1 MQSAV
6 LEGFRLSPQQKYQ
19 WLLQREQS
27 SHQPY
32 RVQGAVSIEG
42 NVNINVLKEALAV
55 VVKRYEI
62 LRTSFKCLPG
72 MEIPIQVIG
81 DRTQSTN
88 HITWLYEGNLSTFSP
103 AKQASKI
110 EDIFADFA
118 ELSFDFERGKLL
130 YLSLVTLAPERYL
143 LLISFSALIA
153 DKLTLKN
160 LVGELSRTYVACLNH
175 QSLDDEPLQYAD
187 IAEWQNELLNS
198 TDTEIGR
205 EYWQKQD
212 IVNLLD
218 IRLRLENQSPG
229 KSEFNP
235 KVFSLNIHSN
245 WLKNISALAI
255 NTEKNDFFANFL
267 LTCWQILLWRLTDR
281 SDLAI
286 ALHYTGR
293 NYEELTSAIGN
304 LAKYLPLRF
313 HLEDSHKFSQVLQQ
327 NQIIQTEAVKW
338 QDSFSWEEII
348 LGNQKA
354 IAFCPFSFE
363 FELTPKSENINN
375 PSFSIY
381 KQYACLDRFK
391 VKLVCLYQ
399 EDSLNLEIHYD
410 ASLFSTE
417 NIPQLAEQYQILLES
432 ALAKPDAC
440 IDELEILSESDRQ
453 KVLVEFNQ
461 TKFPTPE
468 QCIHDLFTT
477 QVELTPNNIAVRF
490 GDRQLT
496 YRELN
501 EKANQLAH
509 YLQKLGVG
517 AETIVGICV
526 ERSPELLIGILGILK
541 AGGAYLPL
549 DPAYPPERLQ
559 FMLSDSQALF
569 VLSQQS
575 LVDRNILGTNDQ
587 KLNTNILCLDTNW
600 EVIDREINANPINQA
615 TLQNLAYV
623 IYTSGSTG
631 KPKGTMIPHQGLV
644 NYLNWCTQTYEVKEG
659 CGATVQS
666 SIGFDATITSL
677 FSPLLVGREVFLLP
691 EAEEIDALSSILR
704 SQTNFSL
711 VKITPAHLELLS
723 QLLSS
728 EEASGQTRAFIIG
741 GEALLAKNVSFW
753 RNFAPNTRLINEY
766 GPTETVVGC
775 CVYEVSPETSEIGTV
790 PIGRPIANT
799 QLYILDRHFKT
810 VPIGVIGELYIG
822 GAGVARGYLNRPELT
837 AEKFIPDP
845 FSEQLGNRL
854 YKTGDL
860 ARYLP
865 DGNIEFLGRI
875 DHQIKLRGFRIELG
889 EMEAVLTQH
898 PEVKQSVVLCR
909 EDDPNDKRLVAYVV
923 LRSHLQHSEITNE
936 LRHFLQNHLPEYMIP
951 AAFVILESL
960 PLTQNGKVDRQALPA
975 PKKLHLQNFIAPR
988 TAAEEVVAEIWQ
1000 EVLKCDRVGINNN
1013 FFELGGHSLLATQVI
1028 SRLRQIFQIELP
1040 LRSLFE
1046 APTVE
1051 TTVNLI
1057 AQSWGNRD
1065 VVEEI
1070 ARTLQE
1076 LEELSDSEIETI
1088 NRDEKT
1094 KVNL

>member
-1 MQSAV
+1 MQSVV

-19 WLLQREQS
+19 WLLQKEQ

-42 NVNINVLKEALAV
+42 DINVDVLKQALAV
-55 VVKRYEI
+55 VVERYEI
-62 LRTSFKCLPG
+62 FRTAFKCLPG

-81 DRTQSTN
+81 DRTKSTN
-88 HITWLYEGNLSTFSP
+88 HITWLYDNNLSNFLP
-103 AKQASKI
+103 LEQASKI
-110 EDIFADFA
+110 EAIFADFSR
-118 ELSFDFERGKLL
+118 LNFNFEQGKVI
-130 YLSLVTLAPERYL
+130 YVSLVTLSPKKYI
-143 LLISFSALIA
+143 LLISLSALIA
-153 DKLTLKN
+153 DKLTLQN
-160 LVGELSRTYVACLNH
+160 LVGELNRTYAACLNH
-175 QSLDDEPLQYAD
+175 QPLDDEPLQYAD

-218 IRLRLENQSPG
+218 LRLPLESRSPEQL
-229 KSEFNP
+229 EFNP
-235 KVFSLNIHSN
+235 KIFSLNIHST
-245 WLKNISALAI
+245 WLEKFSALAV
-255 NTEKNDFFANFL
+255 NNDFVANFL

-313 HLEDSHKFSQVLQQ
+313 HLEDSDKFSQVVQQ
-327 NQIIQTEAVKW
+327 NQKIKAEAAKW
-338 QDSFSWEEII
+338 QDSFSWEYIVT
-348 LGNQKA
+348 GNEKA

-363 FELTPKSENINN
+363 FELTPKSENTNN
-375 PSFSIY
+375 SSFSIY

-391 VKLVCLYQ
+391 VKLVCIYQ

-410 ASLFSTE
+410 ASLFSAE
-417 NIPQLAEQYQILLES
+417 DIAQLAEQYQILLKS
-432 ALAKPDAC
+432 ALSKPDAC
-440 IDELEILSESDRQ
+440 IDELEILSDRDRQ
-453 KVLVEFNQ
+453 KILVEFNQ
-461 TKFPTPE
+461 TKFTTPA
-468 QCIHDLFTT
+468 QCIHDLFAA

-490 GDRQLT
+490 ADKQLT

-501 EKANQLAH
+501 DKANQLAH

-517 AETIVGICV
+517 AETIVGICI
-526 ERSPELLIGILGILK
+526 ERSAELLIGILGILK

-569 VLSQQS
+569 VLTQQS
-575 LVDRNILGTNDQ
+575 LVDCNLLGTNEQ
-587 KLNTNILCLDTNW
+587 KLNATILFLDTDW
-600 EVIDREINANPINQA
+600 EEIERENNANPINQA
-615 TLQNLAYV
+615 TPQNLAYV

-677 FSPLLVGREVFLLP
+677 FSPLLVGREVVLLP

-704 SQTNFSL
+704 SQSNFSL

-723 QLLSS
+723 QLLSG

-741 GEALLAKNVSFW
+741 GEALLAKSVSFW

-775 CVYEVSPETSEIGTV
+775 CVYEVSPETSEVGTV

-799 QLYILDRHFKT
+799 QLYILDRYLKP

-845 FSEQLGNRL
+845 FSEQPGNRL

-860 ARYLP
+860 VRYLP

-889 EMEAVLTQH
+889 EIEAVLTQH
-898 PEVKQSVVLCR
+898 PEVKQAVVLCR

-923 LRSHLQHSEITNE
+923 LRSHLSHSEITNE

-951 AAFVILESL
+951 AAFIILDSL
-960 PLTQNGKVDRQALPA
+960 PLTPNGKVDRQALPA
-975 PKKLHLQNFIAPR
+975 PKKLQLQNFVAPR
-988 TAAEEVVAEIWQ
+988 TPAEEVVAEIWQ

-1028 SRLRQIFQIELP
+1028 SRLRQVFQIELP

-1057 AQSWGNRD
+1057 AQSWGSRD

-1070 ARTLQE
+1070 AQTLQE
-1076 LEELSDSEIETI
+1076 LEKLSDSEIEKI
-1088 NRDEKT
+1088 NVE
-1094 KVNL
+1094 V

>member
-27 SHQPY
+27 LHQPY

-42 NVNINVLKEALAV
+42 NVDIDVLKEALAV
-55 VVKRYEI
+55 VVERSEI

-72 MEIPIQVIG
+72 MEIPIQVIC
-81 DRTQSTN
+81 DRTQLTN
-88 HITWLYEGNLSTFSP
+88 HISWLNNENLSNFSSEE
-103 AKQASKI
+103 QVSKL
-110 EDIFADFA
+110 ENIFTEISKLPFN
-118 ELSFDFERGKLL
+118 FEQGKVI
-130 YLSLVTLAPERYL
+130 YVTLVTRSPEKYL
-143 LLISFSALIA
+143 LLISLSALVA
-153 DKLTLKN
+153 DKLSLQS
-160 LVGELSRTYVACLNH
+160 LVNELSRTYAACLNR

-205 EYWQKQD
+205 EYWQNQD
-212 IVNLLD
+212 VVNLLD
-218 IRLRLENQSPG
+218 LRLHWENRFPETV
-229 KSEFNP
+229 EFKP
-235 KVFSLNIHSN
+235 TVFSFTTYDNLLERIA
-245 WLKNISALAI
+245 ALAI
-255 NTEKNDFFANFL
+255 NTERNDFVANFL
-267 LTCWQILLWRLTDR
+267 LTCWQILLGRLTNQ

-286 ALHYTGR
+286 ALSYTGR
-293 NYEELTSAIGN
+293 NYDELTSAIGN
-304 LAKYLPLRF
+304 LAKYLPLHF
-313 HLEDSHKFSQVLQQ
+313 HTEDYAKFSEILQQ
-327 NQIIQTEAVKW
+327 NQRIKTEASKW
-338 QDSFSWEEII
+338 QDSFSWEHII
-348 LGNQKA
+348 PGNEKA

-363 FELTPKSENINN
+363 FELTPNLESISN

-391 VKLVCLYQ
+391 VKLVCICNQ
-399 EDSLNLEIHYD
+399 NSLNLEIHYD
-410 ASLFSTE
+410 ANLFSTE
-417 NIPQLAEQYQILLES
+417 DITQLAEQYQILLQS
-432 ALAKPDAC
+432 ALAKPDGC
-440 IDELEILSESDRQ
+440 IDELEILSDRDRK
-453 KVLVEFNQ
+453 KVLIEFNQ
-461 TKFPTPE
+461 TKFPNPE
-468 QCIHDLFTT
+468 QHIHDLFTS
-477 QVELTPNNIAVRF
+477 QVELTPNNMAVQF

-496 YRELN
+496 YQELN

-549 DPAYPPERLQ
+549 DPTYPPERLH
-559 FMLSDSQALF
+559 FMLADSQALF

-575 LVDRNILGTNDQ
+575 LVDRNLLGINDQ
-587 KLNTNILCLDTNW
+587 KLNPTILCLDTDW
-600 EVIDREINANPINQA
+600 EAIDRESKANPINQA
-615 TLQNLAYV
+615 TPQNLAYV

-644 NYLNWCTQTYEVKEG
+644 NYLNWCTQAYEVKEG

-677 FSPLLVGREVFLLP
+677 FSPLLVGRQVILLP
-691 EAEEIDALSSILR
+691 EAEEIDALSAILR
-704 SQTNFSL
+704 SQSNFSL

-723 QLLSS
+723 QLLPS
-728 EEASGQTRAFIIG
+728 EAASGQTRAFIIG
-741 GEALLAKNVSFW
+741 GEALLAKSVSFW

-775 CVYEVSPETSEIGTV
+775 CVYEVSSQTPEFGTV

-799 QLYILDRHFKT
+799 QLYILDRHFKP

-822 GAGVARGYLNRPELT
+822 GAGVARGYLSRPELT

-845 FSEQLGNRL
+845 FSEQPGSRL

-889 EMEAVLTQH
+889 EIEAVLTQH
-898 PEVKQSVVLCR
+898 PEVKQAVVLCR
-909 EDDPNDKRLVAYVV
+909 ENDLDDKRLVAYVV
-923 LRSHLQHSEITNE
+923 LRSRSGADALSHFSHSEITNE
-936 LRHFLQNHLPEYMIP
+936 LRHFLQTQLPEYMIP
-951 AAFVILESL
+951 TAFAILESL
-960 PLTQNGKVDRQALPA
+960 PLTPNGKVDRQALPA
-975 PKKLHLQNFIAPR
+975 PKRLQLQTFIAPR
-988 TAAEEVVAEIWQ
+988 TPAEEVVAEIWQ
-1000 EVLKCDRVGINNN
+1000 EVLKCDPIGINNN

-1028 SRLRQIFQIELP
+1028 SRLRQVFQIELP

-1051 TTVNLI
+1051 STVKLI
-1057 AQSWGNRD
+1057 AESWGDRD

-1076 LEELSDSEIETI
+1076 LAQISDREI
-1088 NRDEKT
+1088 
-1094 KVNL
+1094 

>member
-1 MQSAV
+1 MQSVV

-19 WLLQREQS
+19 WLLQKEQLL
-27 SHQPY
+27 HQPY

-42 NVNINVLKEALAV
+42 DININVLKQALTV
-55 VVKRYEI
+55 VVERYEI
-62 LRTSFKCLPG
+62 LRTTFKCLPG
-72 MEIPIQVIG
+72 MEIPIQVID
-81 DRTQSTN
+81 DRTKSTN
-88 HITWLYEGNLSTFSP
+88 HITWLYDDNLSNFS
-103 AKQASKI
+103 AGEQASKI
-110 EDIFADFA
+110 EAIFT
-118 ELSFDFERGKLL
+118 EISEVSFNFEQGNLV
-130 YLSLVTLAPERYL
+130 YVSLVTLSTEKYL
-143 LLISFSALIA
+143 LLISLSALIA
-153 DKLTLKN
+153 DKLTLQN
-160 LVGELSRTYVACLNH
+160 LVIELNRTYTACLNH

-212 IVNLLD
+212 ILNLLD
-218 IRLRLENQSPG
+218 LRLPLESRSPE

-235 KVFSLNIHSN
+235 KVFSLKIHSD
-245 WLKNISALAI
+245 WWEKFSDLAV
-255 NTEKNDFFANFL
+255 ENDFVANFL

-293 NYEELTSAIGN
+293 NYEELASAIGN

-313 HLEDSHKFSQVLQQ
+313 HLGDGDKFSQVLQQ
-327 NQIIQTEAVKW
+327 NQKIQAEAAKW
-338 QDSFSWEEII
+338 QNSFAWEYVVPGKE
-348 LGNQKA
+348 KA

-363 FELTPKSENINN
+363 FELTPNSENFSN

-410 ASLFSTE
+410 ASLFSAE
-417 NIPQLAEQYQILLES
+417 DIAQLAEQYQILLQS
-432 ALAKPDAC
+432 ALSKPDAC
-440 IDELEILSESDRQ
+440 IDELEILSDRDRQ
-453 KVLVEFNQ
+453 KVLIEFNQ
-461 TKFPTPE
+461 TKFPTPA
-468 QCIHDLFTT
+468 QCIHDLFTA

-490 GDRQLT
+490 TDKQLT

-501 EKANQLAH
+501 DKANQLAH

-549 DPAYPPERLQ
+549 DPTYPPERLQ

-569 VLSQQS
+569 VLTQQS
-575 LVDRNILGTNDQ
+575 LVDRNILGDQ
-587 KLNTNILCLDTNW
+587 KLNTTVLFLDTNW
-600 EVIDREINANPINQA
+600 EEIDRESNANPIERA
-615 TLQNLAYV
+615 TLKNLAYL

-644 NYLNWCTQTYEVKEG
+644 NYLNWCTQTYKVKQG

-677 FSPLLVGREVFLLP
+677 FSPLLVGREVVLLP

-704 SQTNFSL
+704 SQSNFSL

-723 QLLSS
+723 QLLSG
-728 EEASGQTRAFIIG
+728 EEASGQTKAFIIG
-741 GEALLAKNVSFW
+741 GEALLAKSVSFW

-775 CVYEVSPETSEIGTV
+775 CVYEVSSQTPEFGTV

-799 QLYILDRHFKT
+799 QLYILDRYFKP

-822 GAGVARGYLNRPELT
+822 GAGLARGYLNRPELT

-845 FSEQLGNRL
+845 FSEKPGNRL

-889 EMEAVLTQH
+889 EIEAVLTQH
-898 PEVKQSVVLCR
+898 PEVKQAVVLCR
-909 EDDPNDKRLVAYVV
+909 EDEPNDKRLVAYVV
-923 LRSHLQHSEITNE
+923 LHSHFSHSEITNE

-951 AAFVILESL
+951 AAFITLDSL
-960 PLTQNGKVDRQALPA
+960 PLTPNGKVDRQALPA
-975 PKKLHLQNFIAPR
+975 PKKLQLQNFVAPR
-988 TAAEEVVAEIWQ
+988 TPAEEVVAEIWQ
-1000 EVLKCDRVGINNN
+1000 EVLKCDRVGVNHN

-1028 SRLRQIFQIELP
+1028 SRLRQVFQIDLP

-1051 TTVNLI
+1051 STVNLI
-1057 AQSWGNRD
+1057 AENWGSRD

-1076 LEELSDSEIETI
+1076 LEQLPDSEFETVL
-1088 NRDEKT
+1088 KT
-1094 KVNL
+1094 